1 MTRALAAGLAA
12 FALLALGAAPGGD
25 PEVPERYIT
34 VDEVKALLD
43 LKQSVVF
50 VDVRVPEQFD
60 EMHIAGARNI
70 SLRDLPKRLGDV
82 PRQDFV
88 VLY

>member
-1 MTRALAAGLAA
+1 VTRALAAGLAA
-12 FALLALGAAPGGD
+12 FALLALGAAAGGD

-43 LKQSVVF
+43 LKQRVVF

-60 EMHIAGARNI
+60 ELHIAGARNI
-70 SLRDLPKRLGDV
+70 GLRDLPKRLGDV